1 MPRLLLTGASGYIG
15 QRLCT
20 RAAERGWDIVVLGT
34 APVGGTIGRRFDW
47 RLGEGAPAAAFAGV
61 TAVVHLAHSW
71 KSDGEP
77 RAPFANLNLIGS
89 ERLAR
94 AALAAGVSRFVFAS
108 TTSARPQALN
118 AYGQVKFALE
128 ELLRSL
134 PAAADRV
141 ACARIGLVYGGP
153 EQGQYGLLSRL
164 VRLSPLLP
172 MVAVERKVQPIH
184 LDEVVAGLLALA
196 NGPCAPG
203 GDATTAVS
211 VLAGPVPISFGDWLR
226 ILRRAHTG
234 KGLVLLPIPL
244 WVALGACELTR
255 LLPFVPT
262 VDRERILGLAGT
274 SPMESARDLAAL
286 GVEVVAPSRR
296 LATSRAARRQMI
308 AEARSMLSYVSGQ
321 RIPPRAAIARLVRA
335 FDRSV
340 AQPLWMPR
348 FILNRPWLL
357 RAFEPLRA
365 NADHGLAQRLHLS
378 VMVAESIGDGEKPQ
392 GAISSLLGLGALE
405 IAMLPFRA
413 TLGRIYA

>member
-1 MPRLLLTGASGYIG
+1 MPRLLLTGASGYLG

-20 RAAERGWDIVVLGT
+20 RAAERGWDVVVLGT
-34 APVGGTIGRRFDW
+34 APVGATIARRFDW
-47 RLGEGAPAAAFAGV
+47 RLAEDAPAAAFAGV

-71 KSDGEP
+71 SSDGES
-77 RAPFANLNLIGS
+77 RAPSSNLNLVGS

-94 AALAAGVSRFVFAS
+94 AAFAAGVSRFVFAS
-108 TTSARPQALN
+108 TTSARLRAPN
-118 AYGQVKFALE
+118 AYGQVKFAIE
-128 ELLRSL
+128 ELLLSL
-134 PAAADRV
+134 PAAADRL

-153 EQGQYGLLSRL
+153 EHGQYGLLSKL
-164 VRLSPLLP
+164 VRLSPALP

-196 NGPCAPG
+196 NGPCPPSG
-203 GDATTAVS
+203 NATTAIS

-226 ILRRAHTG
+226 MLRRSHTG

-244 WVALGACELTR
+244 WMALVACELTR
-255 LLPFVPT
+255 LVPFVPT

-286 GVEVVAPSRR
+286 GVEVVAPVRR
-296 LATSRAARRQMI
+296 LATLRAARRQMI
-308 AEARSMLSYVSGQ
+308 AEARSMLSYVSGR

-335 FDRSV
+335 FNRNV

-348 FILNRPWLL
+348 FVLNRPWLL
-357 RAFEPLRA
+357 HAFEPLRV
-365 NADHGLAQRLHLS
+365 NAHHGLALRLHLS
-378 VMVAESIGDGEKPQ
+378 VIVAESMGNGEKPR
-392 GAISSLLGLGALE
+392 GAISALVGLGVLE

-413 TLGRIYA
+413 MLGRIYA